1 MIRSRE
7 KMVTLNYNDDNK
19 IHFWLENAYFQ
30 SLIKTKLFRILTS
43 GLLHIA
49 VQTLLNPKNAKL

>member
-1 MIRSRE
+1 MIRSRVM
-7 KMVTLNYNDDNK
+7 MVTLNDNDDNDDDNDNK

-43 GLLHIA
+43 GLLHIV
-49 VQTLLNPKNAKL
+49 VQTL